1 MRLLFAIGV
10 IAFVIV
16 GAVGALVLGDRLARW
31 DRRRRRAKE
40 SEREDAW

>member
-1 MRLLFAIGV
+1 VWLLFAGV
-10 IAFVIV
+10 VAFVIL
-16 GAVGALVLGDRLARW
+16 GAVGVLVLGDRVARR